1 MASGPAPSRRPS
13 RAWAHGPQVLG
24 RSGWAQRW
32 SPHGPDRVHPWPGR
46 ASLDAPAAPDT
57 EQHNHTG
64 HLRASVSLLQPLKTQ
79 RSTHTGS
86 VWPLCG
92 ADSLGPHTPLGTSHP
107 LLDPRGREHSGIG
120 RRPGAPAP
128 RSPGERGQ
136 PPALSPAPGRE
147 ARRPGSAASRAAC
160 LLCWCFQLSNQGEVP
175 RTEARGSPSPR
186 LMRALG
192 SGGWGGRKPWDLRGK
207 VAKTLDHPGS
217 RGLCAQGCRST
228 ARSEGSLPLHTREAL
243 ETEVEALQT
252 PTPGEVVKSN
262 RKQGTAEAGAETPT
276 PTVSLSEPHGPAH
289 VSLTSLPTCSR
300 W

>member
-1 MASGPAPSRRPS
+1 MIHFQVFFVKNISSVSITSGPLCLYCSLSRLR
-13 RAWAHGPQVLG
+13 G
-24 RSGWAQRW
+24 RHTQGAC
-32 SPHGPDRVHPWPGR
+32 GLCAGLTPWG
-46 ASLDAPAAPDT
+46 LT
-57 EQHNHTG
+57 H
-64 HLRASVSLLQPLKTQ
+64 
-79 RSTHTGS
+79 RS
-86 VWPLCG
+86 
-92 ADSLGPHTPLGTSHP
+92 GPHTRSWTPAAVNTQESAG
-107 LLDPRGREHSGIG
+107 GRELLET
-120 RRPGAPAP
+120 P

-228 ARSEGSLPLHTREAL
+228 ASKPIIFRPLISSTSHAESPEAAVPCFGGRERPGIQCCL
-243 ETEVEALQT
+243 RLDELQY
-252 PTPGEVVKSN
+252 
-262 RKQGTAEAGAETPT
+262 
-276 PTVSLSEPHGPAH
+276 
-289 VSLTSLPTCSR
+289 
-300 W
+300 